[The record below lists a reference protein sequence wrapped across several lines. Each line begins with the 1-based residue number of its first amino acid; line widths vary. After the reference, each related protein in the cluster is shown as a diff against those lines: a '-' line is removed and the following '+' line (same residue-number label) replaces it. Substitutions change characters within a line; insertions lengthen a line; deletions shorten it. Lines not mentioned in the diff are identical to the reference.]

1 MSKYKSV
8 FDIIGPIM
16 VGPSSSHTA
25 GAVRIGRFARTILG
39 GTPRHATIL
48 LHGSFLETGPGHG
61 TDKGIVAGLLGMETY
76 DPQVKESFEAAA
88 REGMTF
94 EVGEVN
100 LGPKVHPC
108 SAKLILEAPD
118 GRKIDVIGTSIGGG
132 NVAITEV
139 DGYQVRL
146 SGEYPTVITVHEDK
160 PGVIGKVTGIL
171 AEQGVNVA
179 FMNVARKQ
187 KGRDAFM
194 TIEGDHDVPQ
204 EAIAAIAAVDGI
216 RLTRYLPKL
225 T

>member
-25 GAVRIGRFARTILG
+25 GAVRIGRFARTIMG
-39 GTPRHATIL
+39 GTPRRAQIL

-61 TDKGIVAGLLGMETY
+61 TDKGIVAGLLGMETF
-76 DPQVKESFEAAA
+76 DPQVKESFDVAA
-88 REGMTF
+88 REGMAF
-94 EVGEVN
+94 EIGEID
-100 LGPKVHPC
+100 LGPKIHPC
-108 SAKLILEAPD
+108 SAKLILEAED
-118 GRKIDVIGTSIGGG
+118 GKTIEIIGTSIGGG
-132 NVAITEV
+132 NVAITAV

-146 SGEYPTVITVHEDK
+146 SGEYPTVITVHDDK
-160 PGVIGKVTGIL
+160 PGVIGKVTAIL

-187 KGRDAFM
+187 RGREAFM
-194 TIEGDHDVPQ
+194 TIEGDHDVPP

-216 RLTRYLPKL
+216 RMTRYLPKL
-225 T
+225 S